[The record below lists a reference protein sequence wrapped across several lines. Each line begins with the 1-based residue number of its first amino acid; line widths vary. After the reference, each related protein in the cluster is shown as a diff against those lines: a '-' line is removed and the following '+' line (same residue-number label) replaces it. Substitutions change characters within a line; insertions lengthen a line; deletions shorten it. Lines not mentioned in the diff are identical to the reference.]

1 VGYLHTIL
9 VTVWPDAPPPTL
21 ENDLLLE
28 GLYLN
33 RGPVGHRRVI
43 DIAVLAQLICLKVLR
58 SLLRALLGPVLGSFL
73 LLRIRDD
80 HMLWRIVTS
89 IVSNIL

>member
-1 VGYLHTIL
+1 M
-9 VTVWPDAPPPTL
+9 
-21 ENDLLLE
+21 
-28 GLYLN
+28 
-33 RGPVGHRRVI
+33 
-43 DIAVLAQLICLKVLR
+43 R

-89 IVSNIL
+89 IVSDVL